1 MKFNLWNRKYLIQK
15 WFECKGGTINSPDK
29 CLPLNITSELKKT
42 SVLNEYDVIFS
53 IVIILL
59 GDDNEI
65 ESNYI
70 FLILVT

>member
-1 MKFNLWNRKYLIQK
+1 MVEVHECDDGNKKDGDGWSSTCEIEK

-53 IVIILL
+53 IGEVAQ
-59 GDDNEI
+59 
-65 ESNYI
+65 
-70 FLILVT
+70 